1 MNPRLTS
8 LSDFRTRATQQNRW
22 PFRLL
27 GAVLL
32 VWGSCSLAQPLQ
44 LSATAQPHPSVTP
57 PGTHTK
63 VTSGPTWTELT
74 PQQKKSLAPLATHW
88 HQVSAGQ
95 KQKWLEISKN
105 YGALTP
111 TEQAALNS
119 RMTEWAALSPQER
132 AQARLNFGKTKEISK
147 QLTAEEK
154 SAKWKAYQALSLEE
168 KSKLAAKASP
178 KPKGAA
184 TAIKPVAPQKL
195 VKIPRPSGT
204 KPVARPASKI
214 APSSAPMAA
223 PVMAPM
229 AVPLGAPASSATAQ
243 PPLR

>member
-1 MNPRLTS
+1 MNPRLIS
-8 LSDFRTRATQQNRW
+8 LSGFRHRATQHSRW
-22 PFRLL
+22 SLGLL

-32 VWGSCSLAQPLQ
+32 AWGSCSLAQPLQ
-44 LSATAQPHPSVTP
+44 PSTAAQPHANSAPAP
-57 PGTHTK
+57 HTR
-63 VTSGPTWTELT
+63 VTSGPAWAELT

-88 HQVSAGQ
+88 DQVSAGQ

-105 YGALTP
+105 YAALTP

-119 RMTEWAALSPQER
+119 RMTDWAALSPQER

-154 SAKWKAYQALSLEE
+154 KAKWQAYQALSLEE

-195 VKIPRPSGT
+195 VKIHSQPSN
-204 KPVARPASKI
+204 KPAVRPAPKI
-214 APSSAPMAA
+214 APASAPMAA
-223 PVMAPM
+223 PLAR
-229 AVPLGAPASSATAQ
+229 PASDASAL
-243 PPLR
+243 PLLR